1 MAKQGKRRTMS
12 ICLTD
17 IPKDKIL
24 IHENGKKYLMLETW
38 DNDEP
43 DKYDNDFSVSVALS
57 KDEDVRFSNHNP
69 DDEKE
74 NGQPL
79 NLVGNTVS
87 DQSEQRSEKGEK
99 KYDESR
105 EEIKQIQNIINA
117 NFEAMLELGYINVNG
132 ELKIPR

>member
-17 IPKDKIL
+17 IPKEKIL

-57 KDEDVRFSNHNP
+57 KDEV
-69 DDEKE
+69 E
-74 NGQPL
+74 
-79 NLVGNTVS
+79 
-87 DQSEQRSEKGEK
+87 RSKAGEK
-99 KYDESR
+99 ILRNYLGNGRIWEPVNKMR
-105 EEIKQIQNIINA
+105 EATPEEVAQMENEDDDGLP
-117 NFEAMLELGYINVNG
+117 F
-132 ELKIPR
+132 

>member
-17 IPKDKIL
+17 IPKEKIL

-57 KDEDVRFSNHNP
+57 KDEV
-69 DDEKE
+69 E
-74 NGQPL
+74 
-79 NLVGNTVS
+79 
-87 DQSEQRSEKGEK
+87 RSKGGEK
-99 KYDESR
+99 IMRTYLGNGRIWEPVSKMR
-105 EEIKQIQNIINA
+105 EATPEDVAKMEEDDDLP
-117 NFEAMLELGYINVNG
+117 F
-132 ELKIPR
+132 